1 MCPQRGGRVRRAQ
14 RGGIGKTCVRERE
27 RERESVE
34 PRHSTAYRRR
44 PTFADLL
51 SSFQWFPP
59 PCVRVRVYSYTRG
72 RPRMWPVIELF
83 NFSRHPRRAC
93 LLSPA
98 VSTNYLATEITSSQI
113 SPYNAALLHPRP
125 IRNRHSC
132 RSHFP
137 STAISSLQFE
147 HLHHFL
153 LNFIIIIYVYT
164 CRTYSILY

>member
-1 MCPQRGGRVRRAQ
+1 MCPRRVVRRAQ
-14 RGGIGKTCVRERE
+14 RRAVEENRKVRERE
-27 RERESVE
+27 RRRGGGRRATSFN
-34 PRHSTAYRRR
+34 RWRRRR

-113 SPYNAALLHPRP
+113 SPHNATLLHP
-125 IRNRHSC
+125 
-132 RSHFP
+132 FE
-137 STAISSLQFE
+137 TAIRADHTSRQPPSLPLFE
-147 HLHHFL
+147 HSSSIHFS
-153 LNFIIIIYVYT
+153 LNFTIYIIKFN
-164 CRTYSILY
+164 

>member
-1 MCPQRGGRVRRAQ
+1 MCPRRVVRRAQ
-14 RGGIGKTCVRERE
+14 RRAVEENRKVRERE
-27 RERESVE
+27 RRRRGGRRATSFN
-34 PRHSTAYRRR
+34 RRRRRR

-113 SPYNAALLHPRP
+113 SPHNATLLHP
-125 IRNRHSC
+125 
-132 RSHFP
+132 FE
-137 STAISSLQFE
+137 TAIRADHTSRQPPSLPLFE
-147 HLHHFL
+147 HSSSIHFS
-153 LNFIIIIYVYT
+153 LNFFTIYIIKFN
-164 CRTYSILY
+164 